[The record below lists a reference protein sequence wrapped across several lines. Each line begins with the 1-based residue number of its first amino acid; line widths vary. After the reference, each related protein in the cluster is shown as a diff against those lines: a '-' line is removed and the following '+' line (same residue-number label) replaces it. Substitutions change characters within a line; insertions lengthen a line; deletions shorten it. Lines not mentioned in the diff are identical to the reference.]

1 MHIVMKFK
9 NRQILYFYLLLLF
22 IIGSCTFGNGGSQ
35 DDDEN
40 IIEEVD
46 EDNDSSPEDDYI
58 PDGSDSTSTDID
70 DYYPDLS
77 DEGNNEEDLFD
88 AEADLSESND
98 EDSSVYPDISGSW
111 AKLMIFF
118 GKAKPPIVSPPVAW
132 AVNVLKTEIIQNGS
146 QITTT
151 NSMCRLK
158 VGNDNAMLQ
167 AVMPDSYADA
177 LKPVTKEATLKLEDD
192 GTISFHQDKIWDVRS
207 CDLNDPEDDLPTEVD
222 DPRVEDWD
230 NSGVNGIK
238 MGSSG
243 VVNGWAE
250 IVQKTS
256 TILNGKIEE
265 NGEIRGLVT
274 WAEQQKVLWTDNFA
288 MSQGSPTYQDGDPA
302 ESYFIYKRIDPSWD
316 CLTIRQKSAEIF
328 PETALKYPEEFK

>member
-1 MHIVMKFK
+1 MRFK
-9 NRQILYFYLLLLF
+9 NRHILYLYLLFLF

-58 PDGSDSTSTDID
+58 PDRSDSSTSDSQTDL
-70 DYYPDLS
+70 PDMS
-77 DEGNNEEDLFD
+77 DEVSDTEEDVFD
-88 AEADLSESND
+88 SEADHSEIND

-111 AKLMIFF
+111 AKIMIFF

-146 QITTT
+146 EITTH

-158 VGNDNAMLQ
+158 VGNDNAMLE
-167 AVMPDSYADA
+167 AVMPDSYADS
-177 LKPVTKEATLKLEDD
+177 LRPVTKKATLTYEDD

-207 CDLNDPEDDLPTEVD
+207 CNLNDPEDDLPTEVD

-230 NSGVNGIK
+230 STGVNGIK

-274 WAEQQKVLWTDNFA
+274 WSEQQNVLWTDNFA
-288 MSQGSPTYQDGDPA
+288 MSQGSPTYQDGDQA
-302 ESYFIYKRIDPSWD
+302 ESYFIYK
-316 CLTIRQKSAEIF
+316 
-328 PETALKYPEEFK
+328 